1 MKIQQHTILVRDLAE
16 GYSDNQEGGVRGYSG
31 KLDIRPPYQ
40 REFVYDAKKREAV
53 IQTIL
58 KGFPLNVMYW
68 AVTGLEADEGAAYE
82 VLDGQQRTIAI
93 CQYIQNDFA
102 IKVDGTDRFFRNLLP
117 EQQDIIRN
125 YGLLVYFCEGS
136 DKDKLDWFTTIN
148 IAGERLT
155 QQELLNA
162 VYTGPWLV
170 DAKRYFSRSNGP
182 AYQLAKKY
190 LTGSPIR
197 QDYLETVLKWIS
209 EEKIDSYMAEHQNDA
224 NAYELRHYFE
234 RVVEWIEICF
244 GMNYRDEMKG
254 VPWGVLYNTYHDRGY
269 SASDLELEV
278 VRLMADEDVTN
289 KKGIYQFIFTRNEKF
304 LNIRTFTPTQKREA
318 YERQGGVCPYCE
330 QEEKDKTVYELNEME
345 ADHITPWHRG
355 GKTKPENCQMLCK
368 HHNRIKS
375 GR

>member
-68 AVTGLEADEGAAYE
+68 AVTGLGADEGAAYE

-170 DAKRYFSRSNGP
+170 DAKRYFS
-182 AYQLAKKY
+182 
-190 LTGSPIR
+190 
-197 QDYLETVLKWIS
+197 
-209 EEKIDSYMAEHQNDA
+209 
-224 NAYELRHYFE
+224 
-234 RVVEWIEICF
+234 
-244 GMNYRDEMKG
+244 
-254 VPWGVLYNTYHDRGY
+254 
-269 SASDLELEV
+269 
-278 VRLMADEDVTN
+278 
-289 KKGIYQFIFTRNEKF
+289 
-304 LNIRTFTPTQKREA
+304 
-318 YERQGGVCPYCE
+318 
-330 QEEKDKTVYELNEME
+330 
-345 ADHITPWHRG
+345 
-355 GKTKPENCQMLCK
+355 
-368 HHNRIKS
+368 
-375 GR
+375 GRC